1 MLLVLSSLVG
11 ERIRILDIL
20 SLEDKMKLKDLAEKL
35 GISLGRTLGLTTNL
49 VKKGYI
55 RKVGSAFS
63 LSRQGRV
70 ALKELRPIR
79 VEEGFRFYVD
89 IGEYTGL
96 TAYSLEDFLEN
107 IGKVDVKSIEFH
119 TSRGDFEKWIRDVFH
134 DRAIEQEITRIRET
148 ELKGETLRSKIRE
161 VVYAKLKSLME
172 EFP

>member
-1 MLLVLSSLVG
+1 
-11 ERIRILDIL
+11 
-20 SLEDKMKLKDLAEKL
+20 MKLKDLAEKL

-107 IGKVDVKSIEFH
+107 IGKVD
-119 TSRGDFEKWIRDVFH
+119 
-134 DRAIEQEITRIRET
+134 
-148 ELKGETLRSKIRE
+148 TLRSKIRE